1 MTTLNNNKNQ
11 FVFYVIKSST
21 IKKIIIIDLI
31 AGTGIYWS
39 VNFISSNAII
49 AMISCIFGTKKMK
62 KMYHS

>member
-1 MTTLNNNKNQ
+1 MNNNKNQ

-39 VNFISSNAII
+39 VNFISS
-49 AMISCIFGTKKMK
+49 ISCIFGTKKMK

>member
-1 MTTLNNNKNQ
+1 MNNNKNQ

-49 AMISCIFGTKKMK
+49 AMISCIFWTKKMK
-62 KMYHS
+62 KMCHS